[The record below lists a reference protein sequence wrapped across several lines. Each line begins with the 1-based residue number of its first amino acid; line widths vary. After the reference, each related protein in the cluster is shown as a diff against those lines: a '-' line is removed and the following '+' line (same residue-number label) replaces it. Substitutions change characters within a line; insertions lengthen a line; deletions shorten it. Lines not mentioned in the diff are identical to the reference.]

1 MPRVLRPVGHEDRLS
16 IVDHLD
22 ELRTRLMVC
31 AVALVVAF
39 GICFWQ
45 NHILLSIL
53 NKPLQETSNTITSG
67 GRLSQTARQA
77 QLQKRALRQLG
88 GAVNTLAIGAQRLPP
103 ATRAAF
109 EAQLRAYNRTV
120 ALLPSSIPQRAPVT
134 LGVGEPFTTTLST
147 AFWFALIFS
156 LPIILYQL
164 YAFIL
169 PAFSPRERQVAL
181 PLMAMIPIL
190 FIVGVVFAYFVV
202 LPPAISFLQHFNA
215 QSFDVLVQARDYYK
229 FEILTILS
237 IGLIFQVPIGMVAL
251 NRAGILSAARLRRT
265 WRYAVVII
273 AVVAALLP
281 GVDPVTTLLEMIPL
295 LALYLLSILLLT
307 WLDRRSP
314 VLRDEEP
321 DEEEATEEEAYEPL
335 DFD

>member
-1 MPRVLRPVGHEDRLS
+1 M
-16 IVDHLD
+16 
-22 ELRTRLMVC
+22 
-31 AVALVVAF
+31 
-39 GICFWQ
+39 
-45 NHILLSIL
+45 
-53 NKPLQETSNTITSG
+53 
-67 GRLSQTARQA
+67 
-77 QLQKRALRQLG
+77 
-88 GAVNTLAIGAQRLPP
+88 
-103 ATRAAF
+103 
-109 EAQLRAYNRTV
+109 
-120 ALLPSSIPQRAPVT
+120 
-134 LGVGEPFTTTLST
+134 GEPFTTTLTT

-156 LPIILYQL
+156 LPIILYQI
-164 YAFIL
+164 YAFVL
-169 PAFSPRERQVAL
+169 PAFSPRERRVAL

-190 FIVGVVFAYFVV
+190 FIGGVLFAYFLV
-202 LPPAISFLQHFNA
+202 LPPAIGFLQHFND

-229 FEILTILS
+229 FELLTIVA

-251 NRAGILSAARLRRT
+251 NRAGILSAAKLRRT

-314 VLRDEEP
+314 VDRDLEP
-321 DEEEATEEEAYEPL
+321 DGEEDYEPL

>member
-1 MPRVLRPVGHEDRLS
+1 MATALRPIKHDDRLS
-16 IVDHLD
+16 LVEHLD
-22 ELRTRLMVC
+22 ELRTRMIICGVTL
-31 AVALVVAF
+31 AVAF
-39 GICFWQ
+39 GVCFWQ
-45 NHILLSIL
+45 NHVLLRIL
-53 NKPLQETSNTITSG
+53 NKPLQETTNAVTSG

-77 QLQKRALRQLG
+77 ALQRRALQQLG
-88 GAVNTLAIGAQRLPP
+88 GAVNTLAEGAERLPP
-103 ATRAAF
+103 PQRAQF

-120 ALLPSSIPQRAPVT
+120 SLLPSTIPKRQPVT
-134 LGVGEPFTTTLST
+134 LGVGEPFTTTLTT

-156 LPIILYQL
+156 LPIILYQI
-164 YAFIL
+164 YAFVL
-169 PAFSPRERQVAL
+169 PAFSPRERRVAM

-190 FIVGVVFAYFVV
+190 FIGGVLFAYFLV
-202 LPPAISFLQHFNA
+202 LPPAIGFLQHFND

-229 FEILTILS
+229 FELLTIVAV
-237 IGLIFQVPIGMVAL
+237 GLIFQVPIGMVAL
-251 NRAGILSAARLRRT
+251 NRAGILSAAKLRRT

-314 VLRDEEP
+314 VDRGLEP
-321 DEEEATEEEAYEPL
+321 DGEEDYEPL

>member
-1 MPRVLRPVGHEDRLS
+1 MATALRPIKHDDRLS
-16 IVDHLD
+16 LVEHLD
-22 ELRTRLMVC
+22 ELRTRMIICGLTL
-31 AVALVVAF
+31 AIAF
-39 GICFWQ
+39 GVCFWQ
-45 NHILLSIL
+45 NHLLLHIL
-53 NKPLQETSNTITSG
+53 NKPLQETTNAVTSG

-77 QLQKRALRQLG
+77 ALQRRALQQLG
-88 GAVNTLAIGAQRLPP
+88 GAVNTLAEGAQRLPP
-103 ATRAAF
+103 VQRAQF

-120 ALLPSSIPQRAPVT
+120 ALLPSTIPKRQPVT
-134 LGVGEPFTTTLST
+134 LGVGEPFTTTLTT

-156 LPIILYQL
+156 LPIILYQI
-164 YAFIL
+164 YAFVL
-169 PAFSPRERQVAL
+169 PAFSPRERRVAL

-190 FIVGVVFAYFVV
+190 FIGGVLFAYFLV
-202 LPPAISFLQHFNA
+202 LPPAIGFLQHFND

-229 FEILTILS
+229 FELLTIVA

-251 NRAGILSAARLRRT
+251 NRAGILSAAKLRRT

-314 VLRDEEP
+314 VDRDLEP
-321 DEEEATEEEAYEPL
+321 DGEEDYEPL

>member
-1 MPRVLRPVGHEDRLS
+1 MATALRPIKHDDRLS
-16 IVDHLD
+16 LVEHLD
-22 ELRTRLMVC
+22 ELRTRMIICGVTL
-31 AVALVVAF
+31 AVAF
-39 GICFWQ
+39 GVCFWQ
-45 NHILLSIL
+45 NHVLLHIL
-53 NKPLQETSNTITSG
+53 NVPLQETTNAVTSG

-77 QLQKRALRQLG
+77 ALQRRALQQLG
-88 GAVNTLAIGAQRLPP
+88 GAVNTLAEGAQRLPP
-103 ATRAAF
+103 VQRAAF

-120 ALLPSSIPQRAPVT
+120 ALLPSTIPKRQPVT
-134 LGVGEPFTTTLST
+134 LGVGEPFTTTLTT

-156 LPIILYQL
+156 LPIILYQI
-164 YAFIL
+164 YAFVL
-169 PAFSPRERQVAL
+169 PAFSPRERRVAL

-190 FIVGVVFAYFVV
+190 FIAGVLFAYFLV
-202 LPPAISFLQHFNA
+202 LPPAIGFLQHFND

-229 FEILTILS
+229 FELLTIVMV
-237 IGLIFQVPIGMVAL
+237 GLIFQVPIGMVAL
-251 NRAGILSAARLRRT
+251 NRAGILSAAKLRRT

-281 GVDPVTTLLEMIPL
+281 GVDPVTTVLEMIPL

-314 VLRDEEP
+314 VDRDLEP
-321 DEEEATEEEAYEPL
+321 DGEEDYEPL

>member
-1 MPRVLRPVGHEDRLS
+1 MATALRPIKHDDRLS
-16 IVDHLD
+16 LVEHLD
-22 ELRTRLMVC
+22 ELRTRMIICGLTL
-31 AVALVVAF
+31 AIAF
-39 GICFWQ
+39 GVCFWQ
-45 NHILLSIL
+45 NHLLLHIL
-53 NKPLQETSNTITSG
+53 NKPLQETTNAVTSG

-77 QLQKRALRQLG
+77 ALQRRALQQLG
-88 GAVNTLAIGAQRLPP
+88 GAVNTLAEGAQRLPP
-103 ATRAAF
+103 VQRAAF

-120 ALLPSSIPQRAPVT
+120 ALLPSTIPKRQPVT
-134 LGVGEPFTTTLST
+134 LGVGEPFTTTLTT

-156 LPIILYQL
+156 LPIILYQI
-164 YAFIL
+164 YAFVL
-169 PAFSPRERQVAL
+169 PAFSPRERRVAL

-190 FIVGVVFAYFVV
+190 FIGGVLFAYFLV
-202 LPPAISFLQHFNA
+202 LPPAIGFLQHFND

-229 FEILTILS
+229 FELLTIVA

-251 NRAGILSAARLRRT
+251 NRAGILSAAKLRRT

-281 GVDPVTTLLEMIPL
+281 GVDPVTTVLEMIPL

-314 VLRDEEP
+314 VDRDLEP
-321 DEEEATEEEAYEPL
+321 DGEEDYEPL

>member
-1 MPRVLRPVGHEDRLS
+1 MATALRPIKHDDRLS
-16 IVDHLD
+16 LVEHLD
-22 ELRTRLMVC
+22 ELRTRMIICGLTL
-31 AVALVVAF
+31 AIAF
-39 GICFWQ
+39 GVCFWQ
-45 NHILLSIL
+45 NHLLLHIL
-53 NKPLQETSNTITSG
+53 NKPLQETTNAVTSG

-77 QLQKRALRQLG
+77 ALQRRALQQLG
-88 GAVNTLAIGAQRLPP
+88 GAVNTLAEGAQRLPP
-103 ATRAAF
+103 VQRAAF

-120 ALLPSSIPQRAPVT
+120 ALLPSTIPKRQPVT
-134 LGVGEPFTTTLST
+134 LGVGEPFTTTLTT

-156 LPIILYQL
+156 LPIILYQI
-164 YAFIL
+164 YAFVL
-169 PAFSPRERQVAL
+169 PAFSPRERRVAL

-190 FIVGVVFAYFVV
+190 FIGGVLFAYFLV
-202 LPPAISFLQHFNA
+202 LPPAIGFLQHFND

-229 FEILTILS
+229 FELLTIVA

-251 NRAGILSAARLRRT
+251 NRAGILSAAKLRRT

-314 VLRDEEP
+314 VDRDLEP
-321 DEEEATEEEAYEPL
+321 DGEEDYEPL

>member
-1 MPRVLRPVGHEDRLS
+1 MATALRPIKHDDRLS
-16 IVDHLD
+16 LVEHLD
-22 ELRTRLMVC
+22 ELRTRMIICGVTL
-31 AVALVVAF
+31 AVAF
-39 GICFWQ
+39 GVCFWQ
-45 NHILLSIL
+45 NHLLLHIL
-53 NKPLQETSNTITSG
+53 NKPLQETTNAVTSG

-77 QLQKRALRQLG
+77 ALQRRALQQLG
-88 GAVNTLAIGAQRLPP
+88 GAVNTLAEGAERLPP
-103 ATRAAF
+103 VQRAQF

-120 ALLPSSIPQRAPVT
+120 ALLPSTIPKRQPVT
-134 LGVGEPFTTTLST
+134 LGVGEPFTTTLTT

-156 LPIILYQL
+156 LPIILYQI
-164 YAFIL
+164 YAFVL
-169 PAFSPRERQVAL
+169 PAFSPRERRVAL

-190 FIVGVVFAYFVV
+190 FIAGVLFAYFLV
-202 LPPAISFLQHFNA
+202 LPPAIGFLQHFND

-229 FEILTILS
+229 FELLTIVA

-251 NRAGILSAARLRRT
+251 NRAGILSAAKLRRT

-281 GVDPVTTLLEMIPL
+281 GVDPVTTVLEMIPL

-314 VLRDEEP
+314 VDRDLEP
-321 DEEEATEEEAYEPL
+321 DGEEDYEPL

>member
-1 MPRVLRPVGHEDRLS
+1 MATALRPIKHDDRLS
-16 IVDHLD
+16 LVEHLD
-22 ELRTRLMVC
+22 ELRTRMIICGVTL
-31 AVALVVAF
+31 AVAF
-39 GICFWQ
+39 GVCFWQ
-45 NHILLSIL
+45 NHVLLHIL
-53 NKPLQETSNTITSG
+53 NVPLQETTNAVTSG

-77 QLQKRALRQLG
+77 ALQRRALQQLG
-88 GAVNTLAIGAQRLPP
+88 GAVNTLAEGAERLPP
-103 ATRAAF
+103 AQRARF

-120 ALLPSSIPQRAPVT
+120 TLLPSTIPKRQPVT
-134 LGVGEPFTTTLST
+134 LGVGEPFTTTLTT

-156 LPIILYQL
+156 LPIILYQI
-164 YAFIL
+164 YAFVL
-169 PAFSPRERQVAL
+169 PAFSPRERRVAL

-190 FIVGVVFAYFVV
+190 FIGGVLFAYFLV
-202 LPPAISFLQHFNA
+202 LPPAIGFLQHFND

-229 FEILTILS
+229 FELLTIVMV
-237 IGLIFQVPIGMVAL
+237 GLIFQVPIGMVAL
-251 NRAGILSAARLRRT
+251 NRAGILSAAKLRRT

-281 GVDPVTTLLEMIPL
+281 GVDPVTTVLEMIPL

-314 VLRDEEP
+314 VDRGLEP
-321 DEEEATEEEAYEPL
+321 DGEEDYEPL

>member
-1 MPRVLRPVGHEDRLS
+1 MATALRPIKHDDRLS
-16 IVDHLD
+16 LVEHLD
-22 ELRTRLMVC
+22 ELRTRMIICGVTL
-31 AVALVVAF
+31 AVAF
-39 GICFWQ
+39 GVCFWQ
-45 NHILLSIL
+45 NHVLLHIL
-53 NKPLQETSNTITSG
+53 NVPLQETTNAVTSG

-77 QLQKRALRQLG
+77 ALQRRALQQLG
-88 GAVNTLAIGAQRLPP
+88 GAVNTLAEGAERLPP
-103 ATRAAF
+103 VQRAQF

-120 ALLPSSIPQRAPVT
+120 TLLPSTIPKRQPVT
-134 LGVGEPFTTTLST
+134 LGVGEPFTTTLTT

-156 LPIILYQL
+156 LPIILYQI
-164 YAFIL
+164 YAFVL
-169 PAFSPRERQVAL
+169 PAFSPRERRVAL

-190 FIVGVVFAYFVV
+190 FIGGVLFAYFLV
-202 LPPAISFLQHFNA
+202 LPPAIGFLQHFND

-229 FEILTILS
+229 FELLTIVMV
-237 IGLIFQVPIGMVAL
+237 GLIFQVPIGMVAL
-251 NRAGILSAARLRRT
+251 NRAGILSAAKLRRT

-281 GVDPVTTLLEMIPL
+281 GVDPVTTVLEMIPL

-314 VLRDEEP
+314 VDRGLEP
-321 DEEEATEEEAYEPL
+321 DGEEDYEPL